1 MIDRISEMAPV
12 FYDGYTEC
20 MVQNQ
25 AFSDVV
31 NGTHTIACWG
41 LSYYGSSPELGVV
54 RDSICRLQ
62 ESIWEQFIDVRYH
75 LAAMQS
81 IEAAIQATIA
91 PTTNAR
97 YESMNHL
104 LPSLSSIVQ
113 GLETGF

>member
-1 MIDRISEMAPV
+1 M
-12 FYDGYTEC
+12 
-20 MVQNQ
+20 
-25 AFSDVV
+25 
-31 NGTHTIACWG
+31 
-41 LSYYGSSPELGVV
+41 
-54 RDSICRLQ
+54 
-62 ESIWEQFIDVRYH
+62 YH

-113 GLETGF
+113 GLETGL